1 METLVAIM
9 RYNGGALRKNEV
21 RSLLEVRD
29 ALECLCLGLVL
40 EKAEI
45 TELEKLSPILDAIRD
60 SRDADEAAE
69 NVFRF
74 HHELAVMSGNVLM
87 PLLYYSFHEQGI
99 YLWSLYCRKS
109 GIRKMYELKLR
120 LYSAL
125 LNGDVSSVQE
135 QTHEVMSAAID
146 QLSFYGA

>member
-1 METLVAIM
+1 MTTL
-9 RYNGGALRKNEV
+9 GGKPV
-21 RSLLEVRD
+21 
-29 ALECLCLGLVL
+29 G
-40 EKAEI
+40 
-45 TELEKLSPILDAIRD
+45 
-60 SRDADEAAE
+60 
-69 NVFRF
+69 
-74 HHELAVMSGNVLM
+74 
-87 PLLYYSFHEQGI
+87 FHEQGI

-120 LYSAL
+120 LFSAL